1 MKFLDINGV
10 TTLWNAIG
18 IKTFY
23 KKVLSEQAF
32 NTVETE
38 TEALNTLY
46 DDLVQLIQKE
56 TISNFDKNKIN
67 IIVLRGED
75 PKNVIAK
82 IIILQI
88 IDKENES
95 ILLGFTSLVYGQY
108 YKRNIYYSEMSIGND
123 YFYFSS
129 VGDPNSVIKR

>member
-10 TTLWNAIG
+10 TTLWNKIG

-32 NTVETE
+32 NTAEND
-38 TEALNTLY
+38 TEALNALY
-46 DDLVQLIQKE
+46 DDLVQLVSKE
-56 TISNFDKNKIN
+56 TISSFDKNKIN

-88 IDKENES
+88 IDRES
-95 ILLGFTSLVYGQY
+95 ESTILGFTSLVYGQY
-108 YKRNIYYSEMSIGND
+108 SRKNIYYSEIGIGKD
-123 YFYFSS
+123 YFYFTP
-129 VGDPNSVIKR
+129 VGDPNSVIER